1 MNKDD
6 ISRRNFLLG
15 CAFASAV
22 GACAGAGLPA
32 VLWLYAQND
41 RRRISNALV
50 NLPTPFQSLMV
61 RGMVARSDWGAL
73 PPDHAAFN
81 EFGFYSLENPEGWRV
96 YDVPLDQAYQTVII
110 HHSVV
115 YEADDLS
122 TLLEIQRSHR
132 EQRGWADVAYHYFVG
147 QNGVLYEGR
156 DIHAR
161 GTHVAGYNTG
171 SVGVCLLGNFVEIS
185 PTEAQIIT
193 TRSLV
198 SWLTA
203 NLKATYLAGH
213 GDFNPQTMCP
223 GINLAAYLDDFAF
236 NAGLVRGVEGYIAPP
251 EQSAGAF
258 CSICGQSHA

>member
-1 MNKDD
+1 
-6 ISRRNFLLG
+6 
-15 CAFASAV
+15 
-22 GACAGAGLPA
+22 
-32 VLWLYAQND
+32 
-41 RRRISNALV
+41 
-50 NLPTPFQSLMV
+50 MV